1 MEGKKLTR
9 PQNNKMLAGVCA
21 GIANYFGLDPTLI
34 RVAYALLTVFTAFA
48 GVIVYLLLWI
58 IISEEQKHTTMSKVE
73 TIGGAGYTAGELIRL
88 LINHPD
94 VEIRFINSSSN
105 AGNKIT
111 DVHEGL
117 YGETDLVF
125 TDELPLDEIDVL
137 FFCTAHGDT
146 RKFMESH
153 NLPEE
158 LKIIDLS
165 MDYRIASEDHDFV
178 YGLPELNRRTICHS
192 KHIANPGCFATCIQL
207 ALLPLAKH
215 LMLKGDITVNAI
227 TGSTGAGVKP
237 GATTHFSWRNNN
249 LSIYKPFT
257 HQHLPEIRQ
266 SLKQL
271 QNSFDADITFI
282 PYRGDF
288 ARGIFATTIVK
299 TKVELPE
306 IVKMYEEYYAEDSFV
321 HIVEKSI
328 DLKQVV
334 NTNKCLIHLEKH
346 EDKLLI
352 VSCIDNLLKGAS
364 GQAVHNMNLMFN
376 LEETVGLRLKPSA
389 F

>member
-1 MEGKKLTR
+1 M
-9 PQNNKMLAGVCA
+9 
-21 GIANYFGLDPTLI
+21 I
-34 RVAYALLTVFTAFA
+34 RV
-48 GVIVYLLLWI
+48 GI
-58 IISEEQKHTTMSKVE
+58 
-73 TIGGAGYTAGELIRL
+73 IGGAGYTAGELIRL
-88 LINHPD
+88 LINHPEA
-94 VEIRFINSSSN
+94 EIVFVNSASN

-117 YGETDLVF
+117 YGETDLTF
-125 TDELPLDEIDVL
+125 TDQLPLDEIDLL

-165 MDYRIASEDHDFV
+165 MDYRLKSDDHDFI
-178 YGLPELNRRTICHS
+178 YGLPELNRRATCS
-192 KHIANPGCFATCIQL
+192 AKHVANPGCFATCIQL
-207 ALLPLAKH
+207 GLLPLAKH
-215 LMLKGDITVNAI
+215 NLLEGDIMVNAI

-237 GATTHFSWRNNN
+237 GATSHFSWRNNN
-249 LSIYKPFT
+249 MSVYKAFQ
-257 HQHLPEIRQ
+257 HQHVPEIKQ

-271 QNSFDADITFI
+271 QSNFDSEIDFI

-288 ARGIFATTIVK
+288 PRGIFCTIVLK
-299 TKVELPE
+299 TKLAIEEAVN
-306 IVKMYEEYYAEDSFV
+306 IYTEYYAKDSFTHV
-321 HIVEKSI
+321 VEKNI

-346 EDKLLI
+346 GDKLLI
-352 VSCIDNLLKGAS
+352 ISCVDNLLKGAS
-364 GQAVHNMNLMFN
+364 GQAVHNMNLLFN